1 MNLTHLDALRIWLSH
16 ERVRLS
22 EAKSD
27 KEKELRAVWVA
38 QIEKEIADEMKFLG
52 IFKVSDEL
60 KKMTDEEILSELG
73 LDI

>member
-1 MNLTHLDALRIWLSH
+1 MNLTHLDALRIRLSH

-38 QIEKEIADEMKFLG
+38 QIEKEIAGEMKFLG
-52 IFKVSDEL
+52 ISEVSDDV